1 MTLKEIH
8 ECTGHL
14 RYEITAKPKRIA
26 FVIYQQAA
34 SYGKATKGTMYGRAR
49 RAALLPRTH
58 VSWSIVTLDKLRS
71 IFQTYTH
78 TCALPNPAVNSR
90 LTRPE
95 YDEQTLNFER
105 RYKTWA

>member
-1 MTLKEIH
+1 MMLKEIH
-8 ECTGHL
+8 ECIGHL

-26 FVIYQQAA
+26 FVIYQRAA
-34 SYGKATKGTMYGRAR
+34 SYRKATKGTNERAR

-58 VSWSIVTLDKLRS
+58 VSWSTVTLDKLRS

-95 YDEQTLNFER
+95 YDGQTLNFER